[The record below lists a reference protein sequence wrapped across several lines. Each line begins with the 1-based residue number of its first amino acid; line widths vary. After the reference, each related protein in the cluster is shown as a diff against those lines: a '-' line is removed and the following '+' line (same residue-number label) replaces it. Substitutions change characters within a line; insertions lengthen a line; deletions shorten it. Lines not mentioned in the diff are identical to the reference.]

1 MSFERLDKKRE
12 EVEADY
18 KIWKISEE
26 KYLLML
32 EAIEGKKWTETQ
44 KVEWKSFYFF
54 L

>member
-32 EAIEGKKWTETQ
+32 EAIEGKKTD
-44 KVEWKSFYFF
+44 F
-54 L
+54 LLWHKWFIHA